1 MTFMVQCTIIGIEMR
16 LIKRYKN
23 RRLYDTERKKVI
35 TLDELGDYIHDGVK
49 FVVFDNSSGE
59 DITLT
64 TLTAALGDQLRKEK
78 QSKNYAHI
86 IKELAVKGGAE
97 TVDILRKSV
106 LFGLGL
112 FTLSKERAEEIVDE
126 LIKKGELAK
135 GERAEAVRNLVD
147 KAEKRSKE
155 LKDKVEEQVKK
166 ATEKFKSQTKTELQS
181 LNEKIDKL
189 AETVANLEKKIG

>member
-1 MTFMVQCTIIGIEMR
+1 MVQCTIMDIEMR

-23 RRLYDTERKKVI
+23 RRLYDTERKKAI

-49 FVVFDNSSGE
+49 FVVVDNSSGE

-78 QSKNYAHI
+78 ESKNYVHI

-135 GERAEAVRNLVD
+135 GQRAEAVRNLVD

-155 LKDKVEEQVKK
+155 LKDKVDEQVKK
-166 ATEKFKSQTKTELQS
+166 TTEKFKSQTKTELQS